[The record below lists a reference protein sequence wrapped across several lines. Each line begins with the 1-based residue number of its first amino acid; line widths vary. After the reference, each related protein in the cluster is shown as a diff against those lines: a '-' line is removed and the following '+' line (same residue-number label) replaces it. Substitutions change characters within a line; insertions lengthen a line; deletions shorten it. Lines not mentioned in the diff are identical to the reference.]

1 MLDKQPIDGEVEVT
15 FVLDEASHHCPV
27 CVAGDF
33 NQWHVSS
40 NPLVSDGDGSLVASI
55 RLPAGASFQFR
66 YRDARGRWF
75 NDDAAD
81 DYCVNEW
88 GGMNGVVR
96 T

>member
-1 MLDKQPIDGEVEVT
+1 MLDKQLVNGEVEVT

-33 NQWHVSS
+33 NGWHVSAD
-40 NPLVSDGDGSLVASI
+40 PLQPDGEGQLVASV
-55 RLPAGASFQFR
+55 RLPAGRNFQFR
-66 YRDARGRWF
+66 YRDALGRWF
-75 NDDAAD
+75 NDESAD
-81 DYCVNEW
+81 DYCANEW